1 MPQDVSDLYTDIKLG
16 FDVQV
21 LDPAVVGW
29 HNILTGTILT
39 TTVFNGVPGSTYQF
53 RVLPFMGYPPDN
65 HRFDG
70 FFTDPVTVT
79 VGDFTPPTSSVA
91 PLLPVQYAAAFPVA
105 WSGTDNVSPPASL
118 VYDIQVRD
126 GPAGA
131 WTPWLT
137 TTALTTAQYT
147 GQLGHTYYF
156 RSRAHDQAANIETY
170 PANPEAVTS
179 VALSISGRIANLR
192 QLPLS
197 LASASLSPSALLPG
211 SADLNGQYT
220 LWVTASN
227 TYAFSAA
234 RSGFGVLPPI
244 GNIVAN
250 GADVGGVDAV
260 LPPLVDLV
268 TNGQFESGG
277 LDGWTG
283 SLAAAPTV
291 TTASHSGSFAASLGG
306 AAGVESSIQQT
317 FYLSPTLGAPTLSYL
332 YRAPVN
338 AGDLFTV
345 TVQGD
350 SSNAAMNPAL
360 PSSTWS
366 HQWLDLAAFAGQ
378 TVTVTFAFQPAAGQD
393 RLLLDEVAVGD
404 AGTSA
409 VNTVYLPL
417 VLR

>member
-1 MPQDVSDLYTDIKLG
+1 MPQDVSGDYNGIALG

-21 LDPAVVGW
+21 LDPAIPGW
-29 HNILTGTILT
+29 HNILTSTVQT
-39 TTVFNGVPGSTYQF
+39 TMVFDGVPGSTYQF
-53 RVLPFMGYPPDN
+53 RVLPFMGYPDVNNPK
-65 HRFDG
+65 FYG
-70 FFTDPVTVT
+70 LVTDPVSVS

-91 PLLPVQYAAAFPVA
+91 PLSPVQYTTAFPVA
-105 WSGTDNVSPPASL
+105 WSGTDNVSPPGAL

-137 TTALTTAQYT
+137 TTALTTALYT
-147 GQLGHTYYF
+147 GQPGHTYYF

-227 TYAFSAA
+227 TYALSAV

-244 GNIVAN
+244 GNIAAN
-250 GADVGGVDAV
+250 SANVGGVDAV
-260 LPPLVDLV
+260 LPPLVNLI

-291 TTASHSGSFAASLGG
+291 TSASHSGSFAAALGG

-350 SSNAAMNPAL
+350 SPDSVMNPAL
-360 PSSTWS
+360 PANAWS
-366 HQWLDLAAFAGQ
+366 HQWLDLCRSQARQ
-378 TVTVTFAFQPAAGQD
+378 SP
-393 RLLLDEVAVGD
+393 
-404 AGTSA
+404 
-409 VNTVYLPL
+409 
-417 VLR
+417 